1 MTRPQQHIQP
11 IGRSSPFLERN
22 SYRRRRL
29 MDAARLLPL
38 IGMFLWV
45 IPVLWASGTDQAPAT
60 SFAIV
65 YLFGVWAILILAS
78 VILSIRLRGD
88 GAVKDGGPQDL

>member
-1 MTRPQQHIQP
+1 
-11 IGRSSPFLERN
+11 
-22 SYRRRRL
+22 

-45 IPVLWASGTDQAPAT
+45 IPVLWTSGSDQAPAT
-60 SFAIV
+60 SFAIT

-78 VILSIRLRGD
+78 VVLSVRLRG
-88 GAVKDGGPQDL
+88 GRAATDGGPQDL